1 MRAKNQTKSAVLM
14 NLEQRIVSVEDI
26 GRQVREYS
34 EVPFRCSASDFA
46 PVTVQV
52 DGRQVLTYGQ
62 RHTAAHVSANIDKV
76 CHQLALLSACLY
88 ERFNGVAV
96 WCFGCCA
103 VRVPSL

>member
-76 CHQLALLSACLY
+76 CHQLALFSACLD
-88 ERFNGVAV
+88 ERCNGVAV

-103 VRVPSL
+103 VCVPSL

>member
-1 MRAKNQTKSAVLM
+1 MPMCMEQAGTYTEEEVVRAKNQTKSAVLM

-76 CHQLALLSACLY
+76 CDQPCALLSL
-88 ERFNGVAV
+88 
-96 WCFGCCA
+96 
-103 VRVPSL
+103 PL